1 MPPFAHVLS
10 DGEVAAVVS
19 YIRGAWGN
27 KAGAVSSVEVS
38 SARGVPL
45 D

>member
-10 DGEVAAVVS
+10 DGDVAAVVT

-27 KAGAVSSVEVS
+27 AAGAVSSVEVA